1 MYVASTRA
9 HQPHSTELQSCGE
22 ADPLDY
28 AVTEYPKQKTVSC
41 TELECRIAKPVPL
54 EAEGACEHASV
65 ANVAIDSP
73 LVPTAGVSLLRQAFN
88 REMAAAADRRREEAL
103 ASSAKLASEQE
114 LNDCQADEESSNRRI
129 KPLSKPQRE
138 ILRRE
143 FGLDPNWSK
152 FKVQT
157 LADTLG
163 VSFMKVYKW
172 NWHQRKR
179 LTQRAGT

>member
-1 MYVASTRA
+1 M
-9 HQPHSTELQSCGE
+9 
-22 ADPLDY
+22 
-28 AVTEYPKQKTVSC
+28 
-41 TELECRIAKPVPL
+41 
-54 EAEGACEHASV
+54 
-65 ANVAIDSP
+65 
-73 LVPTAGVSLLRQAFN
+73 
-88 REMAAAADRRREEAL
+88 
-103 ASSAKLASEQE
+103 SEQE
-114 LNDCQADEESSNRRI
+114 LNDFQADEESSNRRI

-152 FKVQT
+152 VKVQT
-157 LADTLG
+157 LAQTLG